1 MDPGGR
7 LKMTDTCIMCS
18 CDISY
23 CIHVFMIIAH
33 VRCLVAMETVLQT
46 KSSLCVVHAEVGDG
60 G

>member
-1 MDPGGR
+1 
-7 LKMTDTCIMCS
+7 MTDTCIMCS